1 MMKRKGSALLV
12 ESAKKKKDLKKQIS
26 SLAGKLVAA
35 GVVSVEHEA
44 ARDVAVHKLKDMRR
58 ELLKIWLWQV
68 VLLLLAVTAAC
79 GVAWYAFRNR

>member
-1 MMKRKGSALLV
+1 
-12 ESAKKKKDLKKQIS
+12 
-26 SLAGKLVAA
+26 
-35 GVVSVEHEA
+35 
-44 ARDVAVHKLKDMRR
+44 MRR